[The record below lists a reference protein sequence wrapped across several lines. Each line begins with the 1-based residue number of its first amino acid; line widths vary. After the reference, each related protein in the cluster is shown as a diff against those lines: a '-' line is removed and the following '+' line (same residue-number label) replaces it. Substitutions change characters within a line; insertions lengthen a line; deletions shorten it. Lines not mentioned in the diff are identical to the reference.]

1 MDGRQMRRR
10 RPDGEAEAVTIA
22 LAGLL
27 LVLAL
32 VDSTSIGTLIIPLWL
47 LLATGRRGVGKVV
60 LYLVAIGAFYLA
72 LGLVLAAGARTAFVA
87 LGDALDSPVVS
98 VAAVALGAV
107 LVWWSERI
115 DPKAMAK
122 RGEDPQA
129 GAKRWHARIST
140 ALGSTRSVVVLALV
154 AGLLEAAGM
163 VPYLA
168 AIGALSAADLGAT
181 TTVAALAVY
190 CLVMIAPALVVV
202 ALRVLA
208 ARWVDRPLER
218 LAVWAERSAASA
230 TSWTVGIVGVLV
242 ALQGASGVVALLD
255 GGT

>member
-1 MDGRQMRRR
+1 M
-10 RPDGEAEAVTIA
+10 TLS

-32 VDSTSIGTLIIPLWL
+32 VDSTSVGTLIIPLWL
-47 LLATGRRGVGKVV
+47 VLATGRRGVGKVV
-60 LYLVAIGAFYLA
+60 LYLVAIGVFYLA

-87 LGDALDSPVVS
+87 LGEAPDSPAVS

-107 LVWWSERI
+107 LVWWSYRI
-115 DPKAMAK
+115 DPKAMEK

-140 ALGSTRSVVVLALV
+140 ALGSTRGVVVLALV
-154 AGLLEAAGM
+154 AGLLEAASM

-168 AIGALSAADLGAT
+168 AIGALSAADVGAA

-190 CLVMIAPALVVV
+190 CLVMITPALVLVV
-202 ALRVLA
+202 LRVLA

-230 TSWTVGIVGVLV
+230 TAWTVGIVGVFV
-242 ALQGASGVVALLD
+242 ALQGASGVMALL
-255 GGT
+255 GGMT